1 MFRSPNASLSKN
13 GTEQHYAAYPGD
25 ILRVTDF
32 TCTSTTLPFIRFE
45 RFLCT
50 TRTVTSV
57 QPGNF
62 HADGNIVLDFKNKRI
77 TLQYD
82 IITAQQIKKVLYR
95 DVYIK
100 NLKMPGAGIYT
111 FDVDSVKVFSTDTAG
126 DFLAHFRL
134 LHPGAAN
141 EIRVTRVG
149 NSTYL
154 YSINRQIYNVC
165 TLQ

>member
-1 MFRSPNASLSKN
+1 MHHYQRTVLNSITLLILAVSFALLILHVRQQRYPLSDLNA
-13 GTEQHYAAYPGD
+13 
-25 ILRVTDF
+25 
-32 TCTSTTLPFIRFE
+32 
-45 RFLCT
+45 FLCT

-95 DVYIK
+95 DVDIK

>member
-1 MFRSPNASLSKN
+1 MH
-13 GTEQHYAAYPGD
+13 HYQRTVLNSITLLIGG

-82 IITAQQIKKVLYR
+82 IITAQQIKKCCIAM
-95 DVYIK
+95 YI
-100 NLKMPGAGIYT
+100 
-111 FDVDSVKVFSTDTAG
+111 
-126 DFLAHFRL
+126 
-134 LHPGAAN
+134 
-141 EIRVTRVG
+141 
-149 NSTYL
+149 
-154 YSINRQIYNVC
+154 
-165 TLQ
+165 